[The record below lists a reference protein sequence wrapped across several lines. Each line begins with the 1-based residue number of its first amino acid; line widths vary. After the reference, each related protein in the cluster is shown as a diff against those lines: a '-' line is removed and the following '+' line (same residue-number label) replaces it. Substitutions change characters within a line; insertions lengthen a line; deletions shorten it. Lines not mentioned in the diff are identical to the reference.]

1 MKHLIHHNGNLL
13 RFGDSNTPHLLD
25 LTPETMT
32 SFSGVFSL
40 PREESWYSYPN
51 GFLGLPLIWS
61 DGGEGYVSTADI
73 GGKHCADVRSKTLRA
88 DITGSN
94 VNFKIIDWYRTN
106 SDYNGTATYNLVLN
120 NENKSW
126 TYPDEILKKDIVA
139 FGDISPI
146 YMTWSATYPINE
158 TVCVSAKI
166 DEASNTM
173 FVYNGENNFS

>member
-1 MKHLIHHNGNLL
+1 M
-13 RFGDSNTPHLLD
+13 RFGDSNTLHLLD
-25 LTPETMT
+25 TNSELMT
-32 SFSGVFSL
+32 SFSGVLELSAGGYDRL
-40 PREESWYSYPN
+40 AYPS
-51 GFLGLPLIWS
+51 GFMGLPQIWS
-61 DGGEGYVSTADI
+61 RGGEGYASTADY

-94 VNFKIIDWYRTN
+94 VNFKIIDWYRTTVG
-106 SDYNGTATYNLVLN
+106 DYPGTATYNLVLN

-139 FGDISPI
+139 FGDYSPI
-146 YMTWSATYPINE
+146 YMTWSATYPTND